1 MIRPIKKQ
9 NTTKYIICPADIA
22 HCTFNIGHK
31 RRLGLIG
38 AKRTTITVHRSEEVL
53 PIDAPRHLQRQGQ
66 SSVSSEGE
74 PIVAPVE
81 PEFGPVDPTVHTLP
95 EGERW
100 DWLHRGDTCVT
111 FSGICLIDGH
121 GLHTVTLLSLIKT
134 KHAHLEVTTEN
145 PPYYRPGWWD
155 HASLAPS
162 TTTLVFS
169 RKWGQY
175 VWESK
180 DRGNDEGNILEL
192 CSTAI
197 FHYYL
202 LLYIVHIYYS
212 KPIVTTIT
220 TTICVLLV
228 ILYYIYSLVLALY
241 IDLNVQYIVQLVWP
255 TL

>member
-1 MIRPIKKQ
+1 M
-9 NTTKYIICPADIA
+9 CD
-22 HCTFNIGHK
+22 
-31 RRLGLIG
+31 
-38 AKRTTITVHRSEEVL
+38 VL
-53 PIDAPRHLQRQGQ
+53 WDL
-66 SSVSSEGE
+66 SN
-74 PIVAPVE
+74 
-81 PEFGPVDPTVHTLP
+81 
-95 EGERW
+95 RW
-100 DWLHRGDTCVT
+100 AWFT
-111 FSGICLIDGH
+111 
-121 GLHTVTLLSLIKT
+121 HTVTLLSLIKT
-134 KHAHLEVTTEN
+134 KHAHLEVATEN

-241 IDLNVQYIVQLVWP
+241 IDRSQRAIYCTTCMANIVVCMLCWLNCQDFGQNNSKTYFKLVPTIVFA
-255 TL
+255 